1 MTVTYR
7 TVLVAACGLALVF
20 AMSACQMDKPQTA
33 AGPNYQ
39 APLAKSAP
47 PANLHSVCFVDPD
60 LAAFR
65 ARMVQQELVVGVLSC
80 PGADGSRK
88 LDKQYAAFI
97 AKFTPELAT
106 NAQDLK
112 SIVARK
118 GRNFDVVITEIANR
132 TAQQPTGDAAFCSR
146 HERALEWSLSPSVT
160 SLTQVPSP
168 YDFGPEMNVFPCPA
182 K

>member
-1 MTVTYR
+1 MTVPYR
-7 TVLVAACGLALVF
+7 TVLFAACAV
-20 AMSACQMDKPQTA
+20 AISACTPEKPQTA
-33 AGPNYQ
+33 AGPAYQ
-39 APLAKSAP
+39 APVAKANP
-47 PANLHSVCFVDPD
+47 PANLPAICFVDPD

-65 ARMVQQELVVGVLSC
+65 ARMVQQELVVGALSC
-80 PGADGSRK
+80 TDGSRK

-132 TAQQPTGDAAFCSR
+132 TAQRPVEDAAFCSR

-168 YDFGPEMNVFPCPA
+168 YDFGPEMNVFPCPR
-182 K
+182 

>member
-7 TVLVAACGLALVF
+7 TVVLAACGLGLTF
-20 AMSACQMDKPQTA
+20 AISACQMDKPETA

-39 APLAKSAP
+39 APAATLAP
-47 PANLHSVCFVDPD
+47 PANLRSVCFVDPD
-60 LAAFR
+60 LMAFR

-80 PGADGSRK
+80 TGADGSRK

-97 AKFTPELAT
+97 AKFTPELAS

-118 GRNFDVVITEIANR
+118 GRNFDVVVTEIANR
-132 TAQQPTGDAAFCSR
+132 TAQQPNGDPAFCSR
-146 HERALEWSLSPSVT
+146 HQRALEWSLSPSVT

-168 YDFGPEMNVFPCPA
+168 YDFGPEMNVFPCPT

>member
-1 MTVTYR
+1 MTVPYR
-7 TVLVAACGLALVF
+7 TLLLSGCILAL
-20 AMSACQMDKPQTA
+20 AGCTPEKPQTA

-39 APLAKSAP
+39 APVAKSAT
-47 PANLHSVCFVDPD
+47 PANLSSVCFVDPD
-60 LAAFR
+60 LMAFR

-80 PGADGSRK
+80 PGTDGNPK
-88 LDKQYAAFI
+88 LKTQYAAFI
-97 AKFTPELAT
+97 AKFTPELMS
-106 NAQDLK
+106 NAQELK
-112 SIVARK
+112 GIVARK
-118 GRNFDVVITEIANR
+118 GRNFDVVVTEIANR
-132 TAQQPTGDAAFCSR
+132 TAQQPVGDAAFCSR

>member
-1 MTVTYR
+1 MTVPYR
-7 TVLVAACGLALVF
+7 TVLFAACAV
-20 AMSACQMDKPQTA
+20 AISACTPEKPQTA
-33 AGPNYQ
+33 AGPAYQ
-39 APLAKSAP
+39 APVAKANP
-47 PANLHSVCFVDPD
+47 PANLPSVCFVDPD

-65 ARMVQQELVVGVLSC
+65 ARMVQQELVVGALSC
-80 PGADGSRK
+80 TDGSRK

-132 TAQQPTGDAAFCSR
+132 TARRPVEDAAFCSR

>member
-7 TVLVAACGLALVF
+7 TVMLAACGLAL
-20 AMSACQMDKPQTA
+20 ASCQVDKPQTA
-33 AGPNYQ
+33 TGPSYQ
-39 APLAKSAP
+39 APAANLTP
-47 PANLHSVCFVDPD
+47 PANLRSVCFGDPE
-60 LAAFR
+60 LMAFR

-80 PGADGSRK
+80 TGADGSRK

-97 AKFTPELAT
+97 QKFTPELAS
-106 NAQDLK
+106 NASDLK

-118 GRNFDVVITEIANR
+118 GRDFDVVITEIANR
-132 TAQQPTGDAAFCSR
+132 TAQRPVEDPAFCSR
-146 HERALEWSLSPSVT
+146 HQRALEWSLSPSVT

-168 YDFGPEMNVFPCPA
+168 YDFGPEMNVFPCPT

>member
-7 TVLVAACGLALVF
+7 TVLLASCGLALTSVL
-20 AMSACQMDKPQTA
+20 AACQMDKPQTA
-33 AGPNYQ
+33 AGPSYQ
-39 APLAKSAP
+39 APVAKSAT
-47 PANLHSVCFVDPD
+47 PANLSSVCFVDPD
-60 LAAFR
+60 LMAFR

-97 AKFTPELAT
+97 QKFTPELAS

-112 SIVARK
+112 SIVTRK

-132 TAQQPTGDAAFCSR
+132 TAQQPNGDPAFCSR
-146 HERALEWSLSPSVT
+146 HQRALEWSLSPSVT

>member
-1 MTVTYR
+1 MTVPYR
-7 TVLVAACGLALVF
+7 TVLLAACALAI
-20 AMSACQMDKPQTA
+20 SACTPEKPQTA
-33 AGPNYQ
+33 AAPSYQ
-39 APLAKSAP
+39 APVAKTNP
-47 PANLHSVCFVDPD
+47 PTNLHSVCFVDPD

-80 PGADGSRK
+80 QGAVGSRK

-97 AKFTPELAT
+97 DKFTPELAS

-132 TAQQPTGDAAFCSR
+132 TAQQPNGDPAFCSR
-146 HERALEWSLSPSVT
+146 HQRALEWSISPSVT

>member
-1 MTVTYR
+1 MPVPYR
-7 TVLVAACGLALVF
+7 PVLIAACGLALG
-20 AMSACQMDKPQTA
+20 AGLAACQMDKPKTA

-39 APLAKSAP
+39 APVARANP
-47 PANLHSVCFVDPD
+47 PANLPSVCFVDPD

-65 ARMVQQELVVGVLSC
+65 ARMVQQELVVGALSC
-80 PGADGSRK
+80 TGADGNRK

-132 TAQQPTGDAAFCSR
+132 TAQRPTEDAAFCSR
-146 HERALEWSLSPSVT
+146 HKRALEWSLSPSVT

>member
-7 TVLVAACGLALVF
+7 TVLLAACGLAL
-20 AMSACQMDKPQTA
+20 AACQMDKPQTA
-33 AGPNYQ
+33 AGPTYQ
-39 APLAKSAP
+39 APVAKSAP
-47 PANLHSVCFVDPD
+47 PANLHAVCFVDPD

-80 PGADGSRK
+80 TEANGNRK
-88 LDKQYAAFI
+88 LDKHYAAFI
-97 AKFTPELAT
+97 AKFTPELAS
-106 NAQDLK
+106 NAGDLK

-132 TAQQPTGDAAFCSR
+132 TAQRPVEDAAFCSR

-160 SLTQVPSP
+160 SLNQVPSP
-168 YDFGPEMNVFPCPA
+168 YDFGPEMNVFPCPV